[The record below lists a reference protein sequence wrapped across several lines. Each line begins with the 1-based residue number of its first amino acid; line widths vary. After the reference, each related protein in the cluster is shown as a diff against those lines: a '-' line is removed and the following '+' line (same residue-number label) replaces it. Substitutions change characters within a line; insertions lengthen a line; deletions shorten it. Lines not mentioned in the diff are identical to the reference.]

1 MIKDSPEEV
10 LKAIVER
17 YTKTPGDDN
26 NSSDEEDQKDI
37 APVPYSE
44 VLKALET
51 LTLYEQ
57 QQEDGQNK
65 VIRKL

>member
-1 MIKDSPEEV
+1 VIKDSLEEV
-10 LKAIVER
+10 LESIIER
-17 YTKTPGDDN
+17 YAETPGGDDD
-26 NSSDEEDQKDI
+26 SFDEEDQENI
-37 APVPYSE
+37 ALVPYSE

-51 LTLYEQ
+51 LALYEQ